1 MKSKLATSIPFFGS
15 RGITS
20 DDLLRQDANLVS
32 KRLRALGYRKAHVDV
47 RRGVSVKGDSLIIT
61 FDVEQGPR
69 SHVEEVGMRGN
80 QVMTTGELA
89 ARLQLK
95 PGDPLVETVVRN
107 DSDQLLAAYNTRGF
121 AGAEVVYDVV
131 DLGSIDGQD
140 RVRLMFNIAE
150 ANRVRIHNVTT
161 RGAAVTNT
169 GRLERD
175 FYLFKTGDWLRNDLL
190 QETER
195 QMYETNAFNSVT
207 ITSDAVGQ
215 NVNGIEERDV
225 TVNVLE
231 AKRRDIVYGLGYQTN
246 TSSAK
251 TIPGLTS
258 LGGVRGL
265 TQLTHYNLFGKLYT
279 GSAQIRASQ
288 NELFGQVSFQ
298 NPRPFGLNYPA
309 LISIFARRLGER
321 EFGTDRYT
329 INLQLEKRLSLDFI
343 IYLSYYFERIS
354 IFDQNPDL
362 PTTEIQRNSQ
372 PIRLGRVGPSF
383 IRDKRDNKF
392 DPTAGNQTL
401 GSLFFAASA
410 LGGNEQFV
418 KLFIEH
424 DRFYAVPRFRDT
436 VYSFSVRLGL
446 ASPFGGK
453 QTLPI
458 SERFFA
464 GGARDLRGFGF
475 EEAGPQQTVRKRD
488 VRGNLVLD
496 SNGNAILVASPLG
509 GNGLLVI
516 NNEVR
521 FPLWGPIGGTLFSD
535 TGNVFARVRDMKP
548 GNITESVGF
557 GLRLKTPVG
566 PIRFDYGFIVLNKPA
581 GVSSSHKH
589 FTIGQTF

>member
-1 MKSKLATSIPFFGS
+1 
-15 RGITS
+15 
-20 DDLLRQDANLVS
+20 
-32 KRLRALGYRKAHVDV
+32 
-47 RRGVSVKGDSLIIT
+47 
-61 FDVEQGPR
+61 
-69 SHVEEVGMRGN
+69 
-80 QVMTTGELA
+80 
-89 ARLQLK
+89 
-95 PGDPLVETVVRN
+95 
-107 DSDQLLAAYNTRGF
+107 
-121 AGAEVVYDVV
+121 
-131 DLGSIDGQD
+131 
-140 RVRLMFNIAE
+140 
-150 ANRVRIHNVTT
+150 
-161 RGAAVTNT
+161 
-169 GRLERD
+169 
-175 FYLFKTGDWLRNDLL
+175 
-190 QETER
+190 
-195 QMYETNAFNSVT
+195 
-207 ITSDAVGQ
+207 
-215 NVNGIEERDV
+215 
-225 TVNVLE
+225 
-231 AKRRDIVYGLGYQTN
+231 
-246 TSSAK
+246 
-251 TIPGLTS
+251 
-258 LGGVRGL
+258 
-265 TQLTHYNLFGKLYT
+265 
-279 GSAQIRASQ
+279 
-288 NELFGQVSFQ
+288 
-298 NPRPFGLNYPA
+298 PFGLNYPA

-362 PTTEIQRNSQ
+362 PISEIQRNAQ
-372 PIRLGRVGPSF
+372 PIRLGRIGPSF

-418 KLFIEH
+418 KFFIEH

-475 EEAGPQQTVRKRD
+475 EEAGPQQPVRKRD

-496 SNGNAILVASPLG
+496 SNGNPILVASPLG

-566 PIRFDYGFIVLNKPA
+566 PIRFDYGFIVLNKPP